1 MYTLK
6 YSYFYRDDFRS
17 AIKYIK
23 QDLKNPGAAERLK
36 NKVKETCKNVKENP
50 FMYPAV
56 PDKYLASKGFRFTM
70 VKNYMLFY
78 KVKEKQINIDRFLY
92 GHRDW
97 MNILKETNIIEE

>member
-6 YSYFYRDDFRS
+6 YSYFFRDELKG
-17 AIKYIK
+17 AINYIRH
-23 QDLKNPGAAERLK
+23 DLKNPTAAEKLK
-36 NKVKETCKNVKENP
+36 NKVKETYKKLKENP

-56 PDKYLASKGFRFTM
+56 PDKYLASKGFRFAM

-97 MNILKETNIIEE
+97 MNILDNEN